1 MIEDH
6 KAHTQRPTN
15 VRWLVFASACL
26 TSWFL
31 YLHRYSW
38 AIAKGDIKAEF
49 GLTDTELGWLDSAFL
64 FGYAIFQIPTGHLGD
79 VFGPAL
85 VLPIFIIGW
94 SICVA
99 GTGLGGGFWGF
110 AGVRSLFGVAQAGTY
125 PNLGTVTKSWF
136 PASIRT
142 TIQGAIASLSGRAGG
157 ACAALLVAGLL
168 MGEMGMSWRWAFVV
182 IGLAGTLFAVAFRF
196 VYRDRPEDHPW
207 VNEAERRLIRGD
219 DNQKEQPVGRIAI
232 TGDRRA
238 RTSFGCFLLS
248 QFTSAAGDS
257 LFVYWLFLFLEE
269 AKGLDKT
276 TMGIYAS
283 LPLIGGA
290 IGGFAGGALNDIMTR
305 WTSRRVARSLI
316 GFSGKLISAALI
328 VASTFVEDGRLVMVV
343 LAVAKFFTDWS
354 QPTSWGTATD
364 IAGKASG
371 KIFGGLNMCGNIGAF
386 IAGPVFG
393 SIKGNFGWDPLFWT
407 VAGIFTVSALCWP
420 AVDCTKP
427 IVVDKEPA
435 STTSGHSEA
444 ER

>member
-1 MIEDH
+1 MPNHSQRAE
-6 KAHTQRPTN
+6 RPTN
-15 VRWLVFASACL
+15 VRWLVFVFACL

-38 AIAKGDIKAEF
+38 AIAKGDIKTEF

-94 SICVA
+94 SLCVA

-125 PNLGTVTKSWF
+125 PNLGTVTRSWF

-142 TIQGAIASLSGRAGG
+142 TVQGTVASLSGRAGG
-157 ACAALLVAGLL
+157 ACAALIVATLL
-168 MGEMGMSWRWAFVV
+168 MGTLGLSWRWAFVV
-182 IGLAGTLFAVAFRF
+182 ISVAGVAFAFAFRF

-207 VNEAERRLIRGD
+207 VNEAERRVIRGD
-219 DNQKEQPVGRIAI
+219 DVGEEQSVGRVVF
-232 TGDRRA
+232 TRDRRA
-238 RTSFGCFLLS
+238 RTSFCWFLLA
-248 QFTSAAGDS
+248 QFTSAAGDG

-290 IGGFAGGALNDIMTR
+290 IGGFVGGALNDVATR
-305 WTSRRVARSLI
+305 WASRRVARSAV
-316 GFSGKLISAALI
+316 GFSGKLISAVLI
-328 VASTFVEDGRLVMVV
+328 VASTFVDDGRLVMVV
-343 LAVAKFFTDWS
+343 LAIAKFFTDWS
-354 QPTSWGTATD
+354 QPTAWGTTTD
-364 IAGKASG
+364 ISGKASG
-371 KIFGGLNMCGNIGAF
+371 KIFGALNMCGNIGAF

-393 SIKGNFGWDPLFWT
+393 SIKGNFGWNPLFLT

-420 AVDCTKP
+420 AIDCTKP
-427 IVVDKEPA
+427 IVVDEESCQLIA
-435 STTSGHSEA
+435 DS
-444 ER
+444 